1 MVLFFMFFVAIFVR
15 VSTWEADL
23 AGQHRYQSWSVL
35 VVGICST
42 GLLGALLMLAT
53 GYAHRV
59 GIIVEERTRDLR
71 RVNRQLQNEMRERQ
85 QAEAALRQAQRMEA
99 IGQLTGGIAHD
110 FNNLL
115 TVVAGNATLLRDH
128 AADEPART
136 RRRALAILSVV
147 ERGER
152 LTRQLLAFS
161 RRRALRPEVVMLQ
174 RRAGEIAELLART
187 LRENIEVTIDLPEDL
202 WPVAVDPSEFE
213 LALLNIAVNAR
224 DAMPNGGVF
233 RLEASNA
240 RCGGGAANG
249 GLCGDF
255 VAIALS
261 DTGTGMP
268 AEVAA
273 RAFEPYFTTKD
284 IGHGS
289 GLGLSQVYGFV
300 SQSGGGAVITSEPGE
315 GTEITLFLPRAS
327 AAPIVSS
334 PTSSSTALASGPA
347 RILLVEDDREVAETT
362 EELLRDIGFETR
374 WAQDGNKALALIE
387 GGLSIDLVLSDVVMP
402 GGVSGLDLARR
413 VREQRPELPI
423 IMATGYSRYAA
434 QVVNEGFALVE
445 KPYHR
450 DVLVAALR
458 SVLERRPSA

>member
-1 MVLFFMFFVAIFVR
+1 
-15 VSTWEADL
+15 
-23 AGQHRYQSWSVL
+23 
-35 VVGICST
+35 
-42 GLLGALLMLAT
+42 
-53 GYAHRV
+53 
-59 GIIVEERTRDLR
+59 
-71 RVNRQLQNEMRERQ
+71 
-85 QAEAALRQAQRMEA
+85 
-99 IGQLTGGIAHD
+99 
-110 FNNLL
+110 
-115 TVVAGNATLLRDH
+115 
-128 AADEPART
+128 
-136 RRRALAILSVV
+136 
-147 ERGER
+147 
-152 LTRQLLAFS
+152 
-161 RRRALRPEVVMLQ
+161 
-174 RRAGEIAELLART
+174 
-187 LRENIEVTIDLPEDL
+187 
-202 WPVAVDPSEFE
+202 
-213 LALLNIAVNAR
+213 
-224 DAMPNGGVF
+224 
-233 RLEASNA
+233 
-240 RCGGGAANG
+240 
-249 GLCGDF
+249 
-255 VAIALS
+255 
-261 DTGTGMP
+261 MP

-458 SVLERRPSA
+458 SVLERRPAA